1 MRIRNIKNKDKILE
15 KSNYVIKNPLEY
27 KGCWQKY
34 FKNKN
39 PIYLEIGTG
48 KCKFIYEMA
57 KKNPDINFIGI
68 ERIDTVLAYGVRELE
83 KLEILGNLV
92 LINYDANNID
102 SLFYKEIDMV
112 FLNFSDPWPKKRH
125 EKRRLTSFSFLEK
138 YDIIFSSDRKIMF
151 KTDNKELFEYSIIS
165 LTTYG
170 YKIVDISLDLHK
182 DKDFDNVMTEYEK
195 KFSSKGDK
203 IYMLKAVKDI

>member
-102 SLFYKEIDMV
+102 SLFNKEIDMI

-125 EKRRLTSFSFLEK
+125 EKRRLTSFSFLKK

>member
-102 SLFYKEIDMV
+102 SLFNKEIDMV

>member
-57 KKNPDINFIGI
+57 KKNPNINFIGI

-125 EKRRLTSFSFLEK
+125 EKRRLTSFSFLKK

>member
-102 SLFYKEIDMV
+102 SLFNKEIDMV

-125 EKRRLTSFSFLEK
+125 EKRRLL
-138 YDIIFSSDRKIMF
+138 
-151 KTDNKELFEYSIIS
+151 
-165 LTTYG
+165 
-170 YKIVDISLDLHK
+170 V
-182 DKDFDNVMTEYEK
+182 
-195 KFSSKGDK
+195 
-203 IYMLKAVKDI
+203 

>member
-15 KSNYVIKNPLEY
+15 KSNYVIKNPLKY
-27 KGCWQKY
+27 KGAWEKY

-102 SLFYKEIDMV
+102 SLFNKEIDMV

-125 EKRRLTSFSFLEK
+125 EKRRLTSFSFLKK

>member
-1 MRIRNIKNKDKILE
+1 
-15 KSNYVIKNPLEY
+15 
-27 KGCWQKY
+27 
-34 FKNKN
+34 
-39 PIYLEIGTG
+39 
-48 KCKFIYEMA
+48 MA

-68 ERIDTVLAYGVRELE
+68 EIIDTVLAYGVRELE

-125 EKRRLTSFSFLEK
+125 EKRRLTSFSFLKK

>member
-68 ERIDTVLAYGVRELE
+68 ERIDTVLAYGVREFE

-102 SLFYKEIDMV
+102 SLFNKEIDMV

-125 EKRRLTSFSFLEK
+125 EKRRLTSFSFLKK

-170 YKIVDISLDLHK
+170 YKIVDISLDLHN

>member
-39 PIYLEIGTG
+39 LIYLEIGTG

-125 EKRRLTSFSFLEK
+125 EKRRLTSFSFLKK

>member
-102 SLFYKEIDMV
+102 SLFNKEIDMV

-125 EKRRLTSFSFLEK
+125 EKRRLTSFSFLKK

-165 LTTYG
+165 LTTSG

>member
-1 MRIRNIKNKDKILE
+1 MRIRNIKDKDKILRDSFYLVQDGE
-15 KSNYVIKNPLEY
+15 KYCGKWNL
-27 KGCWQKY
+27 Y
-34 FKNKN
+34 FKNNN

-57 KKNPDINFIGI
+57 KKYPNINFIGI
-68 ERIDTVLAYGVRELE
+68 ERIDTVLAYGIKEIE

-92 LINYDANNID
+92 LINYDASRIY
-102 SLFYKEIDMV
+102 SLFYKEIDKV

-138 YDIIFSSDRKIMF
+138 YDIIFSSDKEIIF

-165 LTTYG
+165 LTSYG
-170 YKIVDISLDLHK
+170 YYIYDISLDLHERT
-182 DKDFDNVMTEYEK
+182 DLDNVMTEYEQ

-203 IYMLKAVKDI
+203 IYMLKARKNI

>member
-125 EKRRLTSFSFLEK
+125 EKRRLTSFSFLKK

-165 LTTYG
+165 LTTFG

>member
-102 SLFYKEIDMV
+102 SLFNKEIDMV

-125 EKRRLTSFSFLEK
+125 EKRRLTSFSFLKK

-203 IYMLKAVKDI
+203 IYMLKAVKNI

>member
-102 SLFYKEIDMV
+102 SLFNKEIDMV

-125 EKRRLTSFSFLEK
+125 EKRRLTSFSFLKK

>member
-125 EKRRLTSFSFLEK
+125 EKRRLTSFSFLKK